1 MADWWNGSY
10 SLRRNIRFTP
20 STDLE
25 INAGYPLNVSFN
37 YNTLV
42 NSNKVRPDFA
52 DFQVVHW
59 NGTANTVIPHQITIV
74 DENVFVQF
82 NAVSAITSTNTDY
95 YIYMAN
101 SSLYNTPTVAA
112 YVPADYVIDTSATSG
127 VGLSFTK
134 PTEDWIEGLS
144 TVAGAKATFTF
155 FGINARLVVEKG
167 PNRGI
172 LELILDN
179 GQSILIDCYSS
190 VTGQQVV
197 YTTSGLSLARHNVRM
212 RVTGD
217 KNSAST
223 DIHVK
228 IVKFEYSKYVLGVD
242 LGEELNTALSSRRIF
257 IGP

>member
-1 MADWWNGSY
+1 MADWWNSSY

-25 INAGYPLNVSFN
+25 IESGYPLNVSFN

-52 DFQVVHW
+52 DLEVVYW
-59 NGTANTVIPHQITIV
+59 NGTVNTVIPHQLTVI
-74 DENVFVQF
+74 DENVFIQF
-82 NAVSAITSTNTDY
+82 NAVSAITATNNSY

-101 SSLYNTPTVAA
+101 SSLYNQPTVPA
-112 YVPADYVIDTSATSG
+112 YVSSDFVIDTSATSG
-127 VGLSFTK
+127 IGLSFTK

-144 TVAGAKATFTF
+144 TVAGAKATFSF

-172 LELILDN
+172 LELILN
-179 GQSILIDCYSS
+179 NQEPVLIDCYNP
-190 VTGQQVV
+190 VTTQEVV
-197 YTTSGLSLARHNVRM
+197 YVTSGLSLARHNIRM

-217 KNSAST
+217 KNSSSI
-223 DIHVK
+223 DFHVK
-228 IVKFEYSKYVLGVD
+228 IIKFEYSKYVLGVD